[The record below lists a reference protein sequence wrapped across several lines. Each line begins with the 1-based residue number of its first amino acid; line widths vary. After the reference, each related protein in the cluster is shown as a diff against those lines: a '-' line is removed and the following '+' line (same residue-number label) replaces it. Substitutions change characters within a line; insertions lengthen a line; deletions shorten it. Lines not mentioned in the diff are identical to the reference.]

1 MAKVMLI
8 NVTHAEE
15 SRVAIVADGIL
26 VSFEIE
32 SFNREHLKG
41 NIYKG
46 VVQRVHPAL
55 EAAFVD
61 IGADRHAFLP
71 LDEICF
77 RHLPNP
83 VRPGGNGE
91 RRKPRIQD
99 LLRPGDELL
108 VQIVKEQFGSK
119 PPTLTTFFSLPGRFL
134 VLLPGSDDAGIS
146 RRIEG
151 ADRIRVRE
159 MIEKLQPPEGFG
171 IIVRTVVGFDPG
183 LSDLQR
189 DLTYLLRLW
198 ESILAAAQTKRA
210 PALIY
215 REHDLVLRNIR
226 DYFTPD
232 IDEIYVD
239 NEEVFER
246 ARHFLRDVLPEKEH
260 ALRLYEG
267 DKPIF
272 SHFNI
277 EAQIESVYKRKVPLK
292 SGGYIVIDGTEAL
305 TAIDVNSG
313 RAVRG
318 ASQEETA
325 FRTNLE
331 AAVEIARQLRLRD
344 VGGLIVI
351 DFIDMRNPQHIS
363 EVEKAL
369 RTAMFEDKARHE
381 VGRISHFGLLE
392 VSRQRLRP
400 AATATTY
407 VTCRMCDGYGL
418 VRTTESAALVAL
430 RKVHNRVAQG
440 DVGSASVS
448 VPTDVAMYLL
458 NQKREDLAQLER
470 RYGVKIVVQPRE
482 DLMPHQCEIEVRPRS
497 ETAPAETTALR
508 LGGLAGAA
516 GNGAGAT
523 QEADSS
529 TEVERPAEPG
539 TAAVP
544 SASASAS
551 TSTQEKLEGA
561 ARKRRRR
568 GRRRGRGRLAAES
581 LQIMVQTLAGHGVA
595 AVDVEEG
602 QDSAAETGAV
612 ARSEVGPTAEVRHL
626 PEEEASGELLAGGDG
641 TPAQESGRAQPAME
655 DLASSAGLED
665 DQPKIPEGAAG
676 FTISPEEG
684 PTIAKPLRPQRSGRT
699 DGSPADEQAHILARS
714 TPPPASR
721 DDTAA
726 AALPNPRT
734 EGSSGAEQPGVVQA
748 KKTAPQ
754 ASEAGQE
761 RRLGGRRTRVADT
774 GLTEP
779 ERSTLGTESHV
790 FSSDLAARTGP
801 REAAVEFQPGS
812 GTATESEVARIARS
826 TGEDLSF
833 PASEAKAAPGGGG
846 GQPDIALQPEAVPPS
861 VDDGRAA
868 LVPPRRRSSRTGATR
883 GRGGQAKSKVTS
895 KVDRKSSGKSSTAR
909 AQKKR
914 PSTGRSAKTTAG
926 TRSRSKR
933 VRATHKEPPEK
944 E

>member
-15 SRVAIVADGIL
+15 SRVAIVADGTL

-61 IGADRHAFLP
+61 IGAERDAFLP

-77 RHLPNP
+77 RNLPHP
-83 VRPGGNGE
+83 VRASGNGE
-91 RRKPRIQD
+91 RRRPRIQD
-99 LLRPGDELL
+99 VVKPGDELL

-134 VLLPGSDDAGIS
+134 VLLPGSDEAGIS

-151 ADRIRVRE
+151 ADRVRVRE
-159 MIEKLQPPEGFG
+159 LVEKLQPPEGFG

-183 LSDLQR
+183 LADLQR

-198 ESILAAAQTKRA
+198 ERIQQVAQSKRA
-210 PALIY
+210 PALVY

-246 ARHFLRDVLPEKEH
+246 ARQFLRDVLPEKEH
-260 ALRLYEG
+260 ALRLYQG

-272 SHFNI
+272 SQFNI
-277 EAQIESVYKRKVPLK
+277 ESQIESIYKRRVPLK

-313 RAVRG
+313 RATRG
-318 ASQEETA
+318 ANQEETA

-430 RKVHNRVAQG
+430 RKAHNRVAQG
-440 DVGSASVS
+440 DVGSLKVS
-448 VPTDVAMYLL
+448 LPTDVAMYLL

-470 RYGVKIVVQPRE
+470 RYGVKILVQTRE
-482 DLMPHQCEIEVRPRS
+482 DLMPHQCEIEVKART
-497 ETAPAETTALR
+497 ETAASEVTPLLR
-508 LGGLAGAA
+508 LGGVAAPAAAVSPAKGEAAVEQEVTNAASPPESEPATSGAENVAA
-516 GNGAGAT
+516 GSG
-523 QEADSS
+523 QEAP
-529 TEVERPAEPG
+529 ER
-539 TAAVP
+539 T
-544 SASASAS
+544 
-551 TSTQEKLEGA
+551 

-581 LQIMVQTLAGHGVA
+581 LQVMVQTLAAHVPGL
-595 AVDVEEG
+595 
-602 QDSAAETGAV
+602 AE
-612 ARSEVGPTAEVRHL
+612 R
-626 PEEEASGELLAGGDG
+626 
-641 TPAQESGRAQPAME
+641 
-655 DLASSAGLED
+655 
-665 DQPKIPEGAAG
+665 
-676 FTISPEEG
+676 
-684 PTIAKPLRPQRSGRT
+684 
-699 DGSPADEQAHILARS
+699 
-714 TPPPASR
+714 
-721 DDTAA
+721 
-726 AALPNPRT
+726 
-734 EGSSGAEQPGVVQA
+734 GSSGAPDAFPCEAERTVSTDASVLIHAAQSPVTSGAAVQEESFVPMTVSVVSGA
-748 KKTAPQ
+748 GATPHSEAIVIESSPQ
-754 ASEAGQE
+754 AAAERRTESDTGFARAGGETGVSLEPGFSDQRAEEAG
-761 RRLGGRRTRVADT
+761 GAPGPS
-774 GLTEP
+774 EP
-779 ERSTLGTESHV
+779 EHGVRASEEPAGGEEAGAQAGEVVSAPAREAGEKVPARSRRARAGRGGVRGTGEEKPAKSQG
-790 FSSDLAARTGP
+790 AARK
-801 REAAVEFQPGS
+801 QQ
-812 GTATESEVARIARS
+812 
-826 TGEDLSF
+826 
-833 PASEAKAAPGGGG
+833 GGGG
-846 GQPDIALQPEAVPPS
+846 SRQTRTKASAEQKKKKAT
-861 VDDGRAA
+861 AT
-868 LVPPRRRSSRTGATR
+868 RRSRATA
-883 GRGGQAKSKVTS
+883 AKKRSSK
-895 KVDRKSSGKSSTAR
+895 TAR
-909 AQKKR
+909 SGA
-914 PSTGRSAKTTAG
+914 PDGGLPDSES
-926 TRSRSKR
+926 
-933 VRATHKEPPEK
+933 
-944 E
+944 

>member
-15 SRVAIVADGIL
+15 SRVAIVADGTL

-61 IGADRHAFLP
+61 IGAERDAFLP

-77 RHLPNP
+77 RNLPHP
-83 VRPGGNGE
+83 VRLGSNGE
-91 RRKPRIQD
+91 RRRPRIQD
-99 LLRPGDELL
+99 ILKPGDELL

-119 PPTLTTFFSLPGRFL
+119 PPTLTTFYSLPGRFL
-134 VLLPGSDDAGIS
+134 VLLPGSDEAGIS

-151 ADRIRVRE
+151 ADRVRVRE
-159 MIEKLQPPEGFG
+159 LIEKLEPPEGFG

-183 LSDLQR
+183 LADLQR

-198 ESILAAAQTKRA
+198 ERIQQVAQTKRA
-210 PALIY
+210 PALVY

-246 ARHFLRDVLPEKEH
+246 ARQFLRDVMPEKEH
-260 ALRLYEG
+260 ALRLYQG

-277 EAQIESVYKRKVPLK
+277 ETQIESVYKRRVPLK

-313 RAVRG
+313 RATRG
-318 ASQEETA
+318 ANQEETA

-363 EVEKAL
+363 EVEKAM

-392 VSRQRLRP
+392 ISRQRLRP

-440 DVGSASVS
+440 DAGSLKVS
-448 VPTDVAMYLL
+448 LPTDVAMYLL

-470 RYGVKIVVQPRE
+470 RYGTKIIVQTRD
-482 DLMPHQCEIEVRPRS
+482 DLMPHQCEIEVKPRS
-497 ETAPAETTALR
+497 EGVTPQGLR
-508 LGGLAGAA
+508 LGGLAAPVVVTVTA
-516 GNGAGAT
+516 NTTAPASSENGGV
-523 QEADSS
+523 EA
-529 TEVERPAEPG
+529 G
-539 TAAVP
+539 TAPGAEAEQIPASAEGEKHPV
-544 SASASAS
+544 SASAAN
-551 TSTQEKLEGA
+551 EA
-561 ARKRRRR
+561 AERGQRKRRRR

-581 LQIMVQTLAGHGVA
+581 LQLMVQTLAAHAGTEAVDREMPSAASGAAPEPPTARPAESSLQQGEEVATQPPAEEATDVSAATTEITHPFKIIVIPRPSETGSSSRIEVLRKEDAPGPDVQATSDDDGATAASHTTSPGKQTPALTETAAAQETSAEESSVSARASA
-595 AVDVEEG
+595 AVDETAPGGFSGEAAQTASPASAEQGTEEL
-602 QDSAAETGAV
+602 QAAE
-612 ARSEVGPTAEVRHL
+612 
-626 PEEEASGELLAGGDG
+626 
-641 TPAQESGRAQPAME
+641 
-655 DLASSAGLED
+655 
-665 DQPKIPEGAAG
+665 
-676 FTISPEEG
+676 
-684 PTIAKPLRPQRSGRT
+684 QR
-699 DGSPADEQAHILARS
+699 GSR
-714 TPPPASR
+714 R
-721 DDTAA
+721 
-726 AALPNPRT
+726 R
-734 EGSSGAEQPGVVQA
+734 GSSRSRTRRAGAKQSA
-748 KKTAPQ
+748 SKSTARKKTA
-754 ASEAGQE
+754 
-761 RRLGGRRTRVADT
+761 TT
-774 GLTEP
+774 K
-779 ERSTLGTESHV
+779 RSTTA
-790 FSSDLAARTGP
+790 SSSTR
-801 REAAVEFQPGS
+801 RK
-812 GTATESEVARIARS
+812 TAS
-826 TGEDLSF
+826 
-833 PASEAKAAPGGGG
+833 
-846 GQPDIALQPEAVPPS
+846 
-861 VDDGRAA
+861 
-868 LVPPRRRSSRTGATR
+868 
-883 GRGGQAKSKVTS
+883 AKSKSSARTS
-895 KVDRKSSGKSSTAR
+895 AGQSSTGGR
-909 AQKKR
+909 KR
-914 PSTGRSAKTTAG
+914 G
-926 TRSRSKR
+926 SKR
-933 VRATHKEPPEK
+933 KAATEEQTPPQNGE
-944 E
+944 

>member
-15 SRVAIVADGIL
+15 SRVAIVADGTL

-32 SFNREHLKG
+32 SCNREHLKG

-46 VVQRVHPAL
+46 VVQKVQPGL

-61 IGADRHAFLP
+61 IGAERNAFLP

-77 RHLPNP
+77 RHLPHP
-83 VRPGGNGE
+83 PPKISGNGE
-91 RRKPRIQD
+91 RRRPRIQD
-99 LLRPGDELL
+99 LLKPGDELL

-119 PPTLTTFFSLPGRFL
+119 PPTLSTFYSLPGRFL

-151 ADRIRVRE
+151 ADRVRVRE
-159 MIEKLQPPEGFG
+159 MVEKLHPPEGFG

-183 LSDLQR
+183 LADLQR

-198 ESILAAAQTKRA
+198 ESIQQAAAQKTA
-210 PALIY
+210 PALVY

-246 ARHFLRDVLPEKEH
+246 ARQFLRDVLPEKEH
-260 ALRLYEG
+260 ALRLYQG

-272 SHFNI
+272 SYFNI
-277 EAQIESVYKRKVPLK
+277 ETQIESIYKRRVPLK

-313 RAVRG
+313 RALRG
-318 ASQEETA
+318 QSQEETA

-344 VGGLIVI
+344 LGGLIVI

-407 VTCRMCDGYGL
+407 VTCPMCDGYGL

-440 DVGSASVS
+440 DVSAVRVS
-448 VPTDVAMYLL
+448 LPTDVAMYLL

-470 RYGVKIVVQPRE
+470 RYSTKILVATKPE
-482 DLMPHQCEIEVRPRS
+482 LMPHQCEIEVKTRS
-497 ETAPAETTALR
+497 EVAASEASPILR
-508 LGGLAGAA
+508 LGGVALPAPTMP
-516 GNGAGAT
+516 T
-523 QEADSS
+523 QPTETSVMASPPPESS
-529 TEVERPAEPG
+529 ASAE

-544 SASASAS
+544 PAAAAALPAA
-551 TSTQEKLEGA
+551 TSTEQGKQA
-561 ARKRRRR
+561 KRRRRR
-568 GRRRGRGRLAAES
+568 GRRRGKGRLAAAA
-581 LQIMVQTLAGHGVA
+581 LQEALSALAGHVSSEAGAADVATAPVSVSAAA
-595 AVDVEEG
+595 AVLQVQETHASGLSASVDEE
-602 QDSAAETGAV
+602 DSTPVVSAVLASTTGEEASEASILAQAETGKAPEAV
-612 ARSEVGPTAEVRHL
+612 SESAPASVSEKAVETMAGEQKGAAEF
-626 PEEEASGELLAGGDG
+626 S
-641 TPAQESGRAQPAME
+641 ESEGVVL
-655 DLASSAGLED
+655 DLAV
-665 DQPKIPEGAAG
+665 
-676 FTISPEEG
+676 
-684 PTIAKPLRPQRSGRT
+684 
-699 DGSPADEQAHILARS
+699 
-714 TPPPASR
+714 
-721 DDTAA
+721 
-726 AALPNPRT
+726 
-734 EGSSGAEQPGVVQA
+734 EGSSRGEGEPSKAESGAGALPKRSRRRSGA
-748 KKTAPQ
+748 TA
-754 ASEAGQE
+754 
-761 RRLGGRRTRVADT
+761 R
-774 GLTEP
+774 
-779 ERSTLGTESHV
+779 
-790 FSSDLAARTGP
+790 AARTK
-801 REAAVEFQPGS
+801 S
-812 GTATESEVARIARS
+812 SS
-826 TGEDLSF
+826 TTQ
-833 PASEAKAAPGGGG
+833 KR
-846 GQPDIALQPEAVPPS
+846 
-861 VDDGRAA
+861 RAA
-868 LVPPRRRSSRTGATR
+868 SAKSREEATAKTGDSGKALKATR
-883 GRGGQAKSKVTS
+883 GRRGSRQRGATGDQADSASK
-895 KVDRKSSGKSSTAR
+895 KSSGSRGPRRKTAR
-909 AQKKR
+909 LA
-914 PSTGRSAKTTAG
+914 
-926 TRSRSKR
+926 SKDTSS
-933 VRATHKEPPEK
+933 VDGG
-944 E
+944 